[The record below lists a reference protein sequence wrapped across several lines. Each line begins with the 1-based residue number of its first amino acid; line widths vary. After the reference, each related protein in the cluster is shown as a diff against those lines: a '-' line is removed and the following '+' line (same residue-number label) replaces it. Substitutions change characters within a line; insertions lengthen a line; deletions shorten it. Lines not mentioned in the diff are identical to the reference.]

1 MCFISFVLR
10 PMFSETSSSLF
21 WGLCSNQQIDLDAE
35 LKRVYGRTIH
45 KINKPT
51 TIKFYIFLVVGISF
65 SQRWDVLFRRW
76 FTFMLLGCPMCL
88 YNDSRV
94 QSYILTTSKQHT
106 NYEKVRPEKMK
117 LDELQ
122 IHLWSVD
129 LFFDMFIWFFIH

>member
-1 MCFISFVLR
+1 
-10 PMFSETSSSLF
+10 
-21 WGLCSNQQIDLDAE
+21 
-35 LKRVYGRTIH
+35 
-45 KINKPT
+45 
-51 TIKFYIFLVVGISF
+51 
-65 SQRWDVLFRRW
+65 
-76 FTFMLLGCPMCL
+76 MCL

-129 LFFDMFIWFFIH
+129 TSSVDNSAQGGMGG